1 MRTIF
6 LIGFLCCWTLFVG
19 AQSPLRQVENTAFQ
33 KGEFLKYRIHYGII
47 TAGYATLSVKP
58 KTYYIHDRACH
69 HIVMRGFTHAGFD
82 WFYKVRDV
90 YETYFDESALVPWR
104 FNRHIV
110 EGSYESYTETHF
122 NHYQQSA
129 TYINQKKEKIEYTV
143 PDNIQDVIS
152 AYYYA
157 RTFYDHQ
164 TLKPGDKI
172 SLRNFLDQKTFGLEA
187 VMLKREVIEVED
199 KEFKAIKFKLL
210 IDESGLVT
218 DGSTIVFWISDDFN
232 KVPLRIESELVIG
245 SLRADLIE
253 WKQLLYPL
261 GIAEEQK

>member
-1 MRTIF
+1 MRKLF
-6 LIGFLCCWTLFVG
+6 LIGLLSFCGTYLV
-19 AQSPLRQVENTAFQ
+19 AQNPLRQVENTAFQ

-58 KTYYIHDRACH
+58 KTYYVQNRPCH
-69 HIVMRGFTHAGFD
+69 HIVMRGFTHSGFD

-110 EGSYESYTETHF
+110 EGGYESYTETHF
-122 NHYQQSA
+122 NHYQRSA
-129 TYINQKKEKIEYTV
+129 TYINQKKEEIEYEV
-143 PDNIQDVIS
+143 PANIQDVIS
-152 AYYYA
+152 AYYFA
-157 RTFYDHQ
+157 RTFYDHKV
-164 TLKPGDKI
+164 LKAGDKI

-187 VMLKREVIEVED
+187 VMLQREVIEVEG

-210 IDESGLVT
+210 IDESGMVT
-218 DGSTIVFWISDDFN
+218 DGSTIVFWISDDYN
-232 KVPLRIESELVIG
+232 KVPLRIESELMIG
-245 SLRADLIE
+245 SLRADLID

-261 GIAEEQK
+261 GIAEEQN